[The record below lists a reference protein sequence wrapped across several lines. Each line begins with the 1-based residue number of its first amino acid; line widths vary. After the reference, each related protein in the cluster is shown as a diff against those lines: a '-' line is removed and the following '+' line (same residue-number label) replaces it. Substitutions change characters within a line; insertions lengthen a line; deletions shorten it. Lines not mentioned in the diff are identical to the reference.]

1 MLSGDLVLF
10 IFGVFLW
17 VFNALHIRAGSNQVV
32 SGDSKRERPC
42 LGGKLLNG
50 CSDGLCV
57 KLSSGIAQ
65 KQLAKTMYSSS
76 SLLNI

>member
-17 VFNALHIRAGSNQVV
+17 VFNALDIRAGRNQVV
-32 SGDSKRERPC
+32 SGDSKRERPG

-57 KLSSGIAQ
+57 KLSRGA
-65 KQLAKTMYSSS
+65 LA
-76 SLLNI
+76 SLRNSWQRPCTVPAAY